1 MSKRLMRIQETIID
15 QQHRGIGLEIVIEI
29 TGNAIQMSLHFFIA
43 VGRSVVKEGCKMG
56 ENCWKCGAR
65 LESSWKFCP
74 LCGVGSTPEAHESIE
89 AHRKHER
96 APIRGGVSGFVI
108 GLIMAPV
115 LIIYGTLIC
124 LMVGPWM
131 VLGIPMIIAGICAP
145 IIGPFVAIG
154 AVRGNCPWC
163 GAKIASVGP
172 LNAFY
177 CYACSKRIEVHK
189 REIVR
194 AE

>member
-1 MSKRLMRIQETIID
+1 M
-15 QQHRGIGLEIVIEI
+15 
-29 TGNAIQMSLHFFIA
+29 TGTCL
-43 VGRSVVKEGCKMG
+43 
-56 ENCWKCGAR
+56 KCGDR
-65 LESSWKFCP
+65 LDAGWVFCP
-74 LCGVGSTPEAHESIE
+74 HCAAPSRREAATPEPRAHE
-89 AHRKHER
+89 K
-96 APIRGGVSGFVI
+96 APVRSSVSGLVI

-131 VLGIPMIIAGICAP
+131 ALGIPMIVAGICAP
-145 IIGPFVAIG
+145 IVGPFIAVS

-163 GAKIASVGP
+163 GVKIASVGP

-177 CYACSKRIEVHK
+177 CYACSHRIEVHK
-189 REIVR
+189 RELVR